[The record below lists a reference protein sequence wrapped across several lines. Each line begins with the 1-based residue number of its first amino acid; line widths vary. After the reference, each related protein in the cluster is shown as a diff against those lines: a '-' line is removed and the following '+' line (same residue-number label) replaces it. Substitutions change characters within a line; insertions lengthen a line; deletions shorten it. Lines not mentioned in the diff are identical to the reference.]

1 MDGPVQPQ
9 LRDSRL
15 FAWISARSQLFATLW
30 TAACLMALLAIGL
43 QHLAGTMP
51 YVQHIDERT
60 LMRGAKRVLQDG
72 GLNPRIYNYPSLP
85 FYLTAAGL
93 AWGTIQASGDGP
105 EQVTT
110 KGLGR
115 LEPPYYERMA
125 VGAGARKLWLLLG
138 LGCVAAA
145 AALATALGGAVTM
158 AITALLLSVTAI
170 PMATAREY
178 VNVDV
183 PLALFVLMLLAHLAR
198 KSGSST
204 YRDRVWTP
212 ALLCGAAMAS
222 KYTGVVALVPAV
234 LALWL
239 HAGPSRS
246 ARSFELVALAGL
258 VFLVLCPRFVMDLPS
273 FLDGISFE
281 SFHYRFKGHKRF
293 TVEPG
298 SEQLFAYTGDLVS
311 AFGWGL
317 VLLSVLGAV
326 SLVRSD
332 ARRAAVML
340 SFPVCWLAM
349 LYGTKVHFVRNLLP
363 VMLCVAVL
371 AAYGVTR
378 AWAITGAIASRFRR
392 SGDRRV
398 LIARIAAVTLL
409 AVGTLPFESLIAT
422 HRRHSDSRN
431 RFARWAAANV
441 PEGATLLIPEA
452 LPFATETLPE
462 NIPVQRVDLRDPQ
475 ATVDLARP
483 GTFMLVPH
491 WTTDSGGVEA
501 RVAELAPGIA
511 ALPRHQVIREFSGSP
526 AAPGM
531 ESEMSVDPAFS
542 FVRFD
547 P

>member
-9 LRDSRL
+9 VRAPQLL
-15 FAWISARSQLFATLW
+15 AWISARSQLIAMLW
-30 TAACLMALLAIGL
+30 TAACLVTLLAIGW
-43 QHLAGTMP
+43 QHITATMP

-60 LMRGAKRVLQDG
+60 LMRGAKRVLQEG

-93 AWGTIQASGDGP
+93 AWGTIQASGNGP
-105 EQVTT
+105 EHVTA
-110 KGLGR
+110 KALGR

-125 VGAGARKLWLLLG
+125 VGAGARKLWLVLG
-138 LGCVAAA
+138 VGCVAAA
-145 AALATALGGAVTM
+145 AVLASALGGAVAM
-158 AITALLLSVTAI
+158 VITTLLLAVTAI

-183 PLALFVLMLLAHLAR
+183 PLALFVVMLLAHLAR
-198 KSGSST
+198 SAGSST

-222 KYTGVVALVPAV
+222 KYTGVVTLVPAL
-234 LALWL
+234 LAVWL
-239 HAGPSRS
+239 HAGPSRL
-246 ARSFELVALAGL
+246 ARSFELGALAVL

-293 TVEPG
+293 TLEPG
-298 SEQLFAYTGDLVS
+298 SAQFFAYSSDIVA

-317 VLLSVLGAV
+317 VLLSGLGAV

-349 LYGTKVHFVRNLLP
+349 LYGTKVHFLRNLLP
-363 VMLCVAVL
+363 VMFCVAVL

-378 AWAITGAIASRFRR
+378 AWALTGALASRFGRR
-392 SGDRRV
+392 GDRR
-398 LIARIAAVTLL
+398 IIAARIAAVTLVAL
-409 AVGTLPFESLIAT
+409 CTLPFESLIET
-422 HRRHSDSRN
+422 HRRHTDSRN

-441 PEGATLLIPEA
+441 PEGSTLLIPEA
-452 LPFATETLPE
+452 LPFATETLPQ
-462 NIPVQRVDLRDPQ
+462 NIPVQRVDLRDAQ
-475 ATVDLARP
+475 ATIDAARP
-483 GTFMLVPH
+483 GAFMVVPH
-491 WTTDSGGVEA
+491 WTADSGGVAE
-501 RVAELAPGIA
+501 RVAALAPGIA
-511 ALPRHQVIREFSGSP
+511 ALPRHRVIREFSGSP

-542 FVRFD
+542 FVRFE